1 LIRKP
6 KLYKDDLGS
15 STISFDKIPMLKS
28 SNTGSKEVN
37 IDKLSTIYSVGKD
50 GEAYPKGQKRTVST
64 NTGPDLIYML
74 NNLKKR
80 IFPDIKITKI
90 EPKHIKASPFNKEKT
105 EVTTVVPDSEDEA
118 ELRKR
123 RKRNIERYGNLKFN
137 FRRNKYSVSDYDAR
151 SINKRGHKKRELIRH
166 LSKDELNPE
175 IDGSQQHTAGEID
188 NNDDILLL
196 KDENIKDSVSETISN
211 GKSKLC
217 NNHLGGLIDMK

>member
-80 IFPDIKITKI
+80 IFPDIKIPKI
-90 EPKHIKASPFNKEKT
+90 EPKHIEASPFNKEKT
-105 EVTTVVPDSEDEA
+105 EVTTVVPD
-118 ELRKR
+118 LRR
-123 RKRNIERYGNLKFN
+123 R
-137 FRRNKYSVSDYDAR
+137 S
-151 SINKRGHKKRELIRH
+151 
-166 LSKDELNPE
+166 
-175 IDGSQQHTAGEID
+175 
-188 NNDDILLL
+188 
-196 KDENIKDSVSETISN
+196 
-211 GKSKLC
+211 
-217 NNHLGGLIDMK
+217 